1 MLPDITVLGPYTYIV
16 TEVVFGSVALALL
29 VRAGAVRRAA
39 RTVAALY
46 PIAYVWDWYTL
57 EVGVFD
63 IVARTGIDLLG
74 IPIEEHIFMVVVPAL
89 VIGFHETIH
98 GPLGEAT
105 GSDAGD
111 EAARRTDGDEATG
124 SDAGDEAAR
133 RTDGD
138 EAARRTDGADDPTGS
153 TVEGTETLDEGAG
166 TTDAPDD
173 PAGTTDAPDDPAGT
187 TEGDAGTTT
196 D

>member
-111 EAARRTDGDEATG
+111 EAARRTDG
-124 SDAGDEAAR
+124 
-133 RTDGD
+133 
-138 EAARRTDGADDPTGS
+138 ADDPTGS

-173 PAGTTDAPDDPAGT
+173 PAGTT
-187 TEGDAGTTT
+187 EGDAGTTT